1 MTDPH
6 GGPSDATDAE
16 PAAPPA
22 SPQESTVPVDN
33 DFDQTVSLDGDP
45 TDRTVPFVTVPFVPD
60 AGYRPAAPQPLP
72 EATMVD
78 PLGTNDPW
86 ASGPGLGSA
95 ATPFPTPPAPAPA
108 APPVGA
114 PAASSWPYPQPA
126 WQPPPPGSPS
136 PRAVANTGYGQEPA
150 PAAWPPPAQPSERHT
165 PAPQPVAPA
174 PAPRPWNDGY
184 AEPDGPASSLP
195 DVSAPYPPYAP
206 SPYAGQQWPAP
217 LPNPV
222 AHSYGYGGFHAAVDH
237 PNATMSLVLGI
248 IGLIFFPPLAPFAW
262 YLAAKGQREARLDP
276 GRWRTGGMIVVGKVL
291 GILGTAILSFLTLL
305 ILFALVSVVLFSA

>member
-16 PAAPPA
+16 PTAPPA
-22 SPQESTVPVDN
+22 SAQELTVPVDN

-45 TDRTVPFVTVPFVPD
+45 IDRTVPFVPD
-60 AGYRPAAPQPLP
+60 GGYAPAAPQPLP
-72 EATMVD
+72 EATMID
-78 PLGTNDPW
+78 PLGTDDPW

-95 ATPFPTPPAPAPA
+95 ATAFPTLPAPAPA
-108 APPVGA
+108 APAVGT
-114 PAASSWPYPQPA
+114 PAAPSWDSPQPA
-126 WQPPPPGSPS
+126 WHPAQPGSPS
-136 PRAVANTGYGQEPA
+136 PQAAVHTGYGQGPA
-150 PAAWPPPAQPSERHT
+150 PAAWPAPAQPSARHT

-184 AEPDGPASSLP
+184 AEPEGPASSLP
-195 DVSAPYPPYAP
+195 DVSPPYAP

-222 AHSYGYGGFHAAVDH
+222 AHSYGYGGFNAAVDH

-248 IGLIFFPPLAPFAW
+248 IGLLFFPPLAPFAW

-291 GILGTAILSFLTLL
+291 GIIGTAILSLLTLL
-305 ILFALVSVVLFSA
+305 ILFIMFSLVLFSA